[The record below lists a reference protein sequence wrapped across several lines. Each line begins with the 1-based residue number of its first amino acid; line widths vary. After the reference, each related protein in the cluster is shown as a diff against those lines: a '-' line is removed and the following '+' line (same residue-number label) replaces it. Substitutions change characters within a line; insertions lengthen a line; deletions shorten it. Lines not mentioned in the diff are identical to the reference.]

1 MHSINFIV
9 LLGKL
14 RLRKIKF
21 FGHGTQTN
29 HQAETKYKLAV
40 STYTTGKLFSL
51 LCWLGENNEE
61 LNTIHKI
68 LCSRGEE
75 VKHSTEMKIMLIR
88 LSLAHDMIIHSALTT
103 LGFITK

>member
-14 RLRKIKF
+14 RFRKIKL
-21 FGHGTQTN
+21 FGHGTQIN
-29 HQAETKYKLAV
+29 YQAETKYKLAV
-40 STYTTGKLFSL
+40 STFTAGNLFSL

-61 LNTIHKI
+61 LNTIHKF

-75 VKHSTEMKIMLIR
+75 VKHSIEMKIMLIR
-88 LSLAHDMIIHSALTT
+88 LSLVHDMIIHSALTT